1 MKMTQK
7 TITLTNDHKKGNI
20 VKIMIQEPDPYT
32 NLAMLEIQT
41 IMYDAYNNQY
51 LDPRSTKL
59 FLTEQEILQ
68 LGRFLLI
75 D

>member
-1 MKMTQK
+1 MKTTQK
-7 TITLTNDHKKGNI
+7 TITLADHHKKSNV
-20 VKIMIQEPDPYT
+20 VKVTIQEPDPYT
-32 NLAMLEIQT
+32 KLAMLEIQT
-41 IMYDAYNNQY
+41 IVYDAYNNRY
-51 LDPRSTKL
+51 LDPCSTKL